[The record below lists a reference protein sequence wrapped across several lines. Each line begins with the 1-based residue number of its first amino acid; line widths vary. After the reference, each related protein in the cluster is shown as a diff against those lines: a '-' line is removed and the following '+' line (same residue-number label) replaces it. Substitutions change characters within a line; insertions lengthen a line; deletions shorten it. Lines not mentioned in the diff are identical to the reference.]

1 MSLFDALK
9 ASLVLLSAVS
19 LVFLLLVKAL
29 LLIVLDIERQILPDL
44 VDSLVVGSVAQHI
57 L

>member
-29 LLIVLDIERQILPDL
+29 LLIVLDIESQILPDL